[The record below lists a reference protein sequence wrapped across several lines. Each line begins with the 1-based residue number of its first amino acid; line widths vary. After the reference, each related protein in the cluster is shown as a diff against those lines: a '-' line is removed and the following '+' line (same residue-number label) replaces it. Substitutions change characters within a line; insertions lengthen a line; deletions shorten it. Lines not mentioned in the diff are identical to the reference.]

1 MLTFAATTTK
11 PWWFDYRCVPGRLWL
26 CLNVTNKI
34 WLQVYIILKFLL
46 DLLKKGKTFAQFCQF
61 FLPIFGEKPQA
72 ASGYFLSLVFR
83 SLIMMGLGVDF
94 FDLFPIGIFSTSWI
108 CDCISFPDLGVFF
121 TLFLHFFFFFPYFMS
136 TLILVQVH
144 LSLQMIPF
152 FFFLLAMVLF
162 SPLLLDLVC
171 YSTTTLVA

>member
-11 PWWFDYRCVPGRLWL
+11 PRRFDYRCVPGRLWL

-46 DLLKKGKTFAQFCQF
+46 GLLKKGKTFAQFCQF
-61 FLPIFGEKPQA
+61 FLPIFGEKSQA

-94 FDLFPIGIFSTSWI
+94 FVLFPVGIFSTSWI
-108 CDCISFPDLGVFF
+108 CDCISFPDLGDFF
-121 TLFLHFFFFFPYFMS
+121 HIISSLFFFPLFYVNFNFGAN
-136 TLILVQVH
+136 TLI
-144 LSLQMIPF
+144 SSNDTIF
-152 FFFLLAMVLF
+152 FFSSGNGIIFPIAARFGVL
-162 SPLLLDLVC
+162 
-171 YSTTTLVA
+171 